1 MRNRCFK
8 QIKNGSNDY
17 EIARQLIKE
26 EVGDLEDNF
35 S

>member
-17 EIARQLIKE
+17 EIAQQLIKE
-26 EVGDLEDNF
+26 EGDLEENF

>member
-8 QIKNGSNDY
+8 QIKNSGNDY
-17 EIARQLIKE
+17 EIAQQLIKE
-26 EVGDLEDNF
+26 EGNLEDNF